1 MSRNSRN
8 KNFRA
13 EFSNR
18 ISRLS
23 AQPSS
28 SRAQS
33 IASPR
38 KRSFDHF
45 EAELSQEGKRF
56 KVKGKNKEEDENLLE
71 KIFQQNLLI
80 NEKIDKLISG
90 LDILE
95 GRISTLEEAF
105 KNSTNNAS
113 ENDKNDKAF
122 MMVIKF

>member
-1 MSRNSRN
+1 MSRNLRN

-13 EFSNR
+13 KFSNR

-45 EAELSQEGKRF
+45 EAEFSQEGKRF
-56 KVKGKNKEEDENLLE
+56 KVKGKNKEE
-71 KIFQQNLLI
+71 
-80 NEKIDKLISG
+80 NEKSSRKDFPTESFNKRK
-90 LDILE
+90 D
-95 GRISTLEEAF
+95 
-105 KNSTNNAS
+105 
-113 ENDKNDKAF
+113 
-122 MMVIKF
+122 

>member
-1 MSRNSRN
+1 M
-8 KNFRA
+8 K
-13 EFSNR
+13 
-18 ISRLS
+18 
-23 AQPSS
+23 
-28 SRAQS
+28 
-33 IASPR
+33 
-38 KRSFDHF
+38 
-45 EAELSQEGKRF
+45 
-56 KVKGKNKEEDENLLE
+56 NLLE

-105 KNSTNNAS
+105 KNFTNNAS